1 MGRPTKKQ
9 VEERNALIIQE
20 SQQGEVDRFAAAIN
34 RVQEDVVKQFPTK
47 LVETI
52 KKIAY
57 EVSIIGL
64 TESEACLISDYPHE
78 TFIAL
83 KQKFPIVQRL
93 MELKDLEY
101 KRTLLKS
108 VSARAGTDDKLAM
121 WMLEAR
127 YPNEFNRRKGSG
139 QGGEKDPQDLV
150 GMAIEFVRKSGDS
163 SGLVSEES
171 GRAFI
176 IKTKDGVGVPADLMS
191 VNQILK

>member
-1 MGRPTKKQ
+1 MGRPTKAQ
-9 VEERNALIIQE
+9 VAERTALAIQE
-20 SQQGEVDRFAAAIN
+20 SQQGEVDRFAGAITKL
-34 RVQEDVVKQFPTK
+34 QDEIVVQFPAK

-57 EVSIIGL
+57 EISVIGL
-64 TESEACLISDYPHE
+64 TEKEACVISDYPFE
-78 TFIAL
+78 TWIEL

-93 MELKDLEY
+93 VELKDLEY
-101 KRTLLKS
+101 KRNLLKS

-127 YPNEFNRRKGSG
+127 YPEEFNRRKGSG
-139 QGGEKDPQDLV
+139 KDGEKDPQDLV

-176 IKTKDGVGVPADLMS
+176 IKTKDGKPAELKS
-191 VNQILK
+191 VSEILA